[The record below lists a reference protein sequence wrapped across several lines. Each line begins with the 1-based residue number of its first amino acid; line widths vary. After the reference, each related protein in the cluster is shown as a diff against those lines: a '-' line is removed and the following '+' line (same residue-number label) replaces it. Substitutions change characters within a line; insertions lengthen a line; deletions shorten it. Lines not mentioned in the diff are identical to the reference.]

1 VFLIYGLHSPVIFSL
16 SLSLFKFSVTF
27 LYNTFYLILCILR
40 EFDSTKYLCNNY
52 DPFVYSEYFMDM
64 LFCIIV
70 DL

>member
-1 VFLIYGLHSPVIFSL
+1 VFLIYGLHSAVIF

-40 EFDSTKYLCNNY
+40 EFDTSTKYLCNNY